1 MADET
6 RALILDLVEWIAAQ
20 PRTYDAVM
28 DAWRTSCPRL
38 TIWEDAVDEGLVAC
52 QRSGG
57 GTTLVKVTERGRALL
72 TDAGRLPAT
81 ARAS

>member
-1 MADET
+1 MPDET
-6 RALILDLVEWIAAQ
+6 RALILDLVEWVAVR

-52 QRSGG
+52 ERSGA

-72 TDAGRLPAT
+72 TDAGRLPVHAD
-81 ARAS
+81 AS